1 MGVLE
6 VIASSV
12 IGGVGANHLGG
23 LTIYQGIRQE
33 TAQKIIW

>member
-12 IGGVGANHLGG
+12 IGGVGANHLVG
-23 LTIYQGIRQE
+23 LTIYKSIRQE
-33 TAQKIIW
+33 TAQNMIR